1 MVRTG
6 PFLSVLARTV
16 ARMNLN
22 LSGVTIDSTDPR
34 LLAEFWTQALDLEVV
49 FDADGWFLQLGSA
62 ARPDQPYLGLQKVPE
77 KRDGKNRVHVDL
89 SSDDREGE
97 VTRLESLGATVGET
111 HEIPGLTWTVLQD
124 PEGNEFCVG
133 SAHG

>member
-1 MVRTG
+1 MVRTT

-16 ARMNLN
+16 RDMNLN
-22 LSGVTIDSTDPR
+22 LGGITIDSTDPR

-49 FDADGWFLQLGSA
+49 FDADGWFLQLSSPA
-62 ARPDQPYLGLQKVPE
+62 KPDQPYLGLQKVAE

-89 SSDDREGE
+89 GTDDREGE
-97 VTRLESLGATVGET
+97 IKRLESLGATVGET
-111 HEIPGLTWTVLQD
+111 HETPGLTWTVLQD

-133 SAHG
+133 SAHS